1 MSSAKRIVKNALA
14 NGAGLACEAIISF
27 CMLPF
32 ILHRIGEAAYG
43 VWAFTIAISGYMGI
57 LNLGFRPAI
66 NKYVAQYNATGE
78 WQKIRDML
86 QASLFS
92 YSACGSLIV
101 LSCIVLSLN
110 VSNFFNI
117 PVEYQKTASILIL
130 LVGFQMAAGLV
141 AVVFGGVISGLQRYE
156 LNNGIEIFV
165 MLSRT
170 SIILL
175 FLNKYPSIYTIAVA
189 HFTMVL
195 IGDVITVIT
204 AYKIADISP
213 LRLFRIPVKTS
224 LGPIMAFSA
233 ITFVISTVGRIVSYV
248 DLPLIASMLSIHAVT
263 FYTIGSRLIK
273 YLTNFIEVLSN
284 VLAPATS
291 DLHARDKM
299 DGVRKIFIYSS
310 KIASLFVF
318 PVIFFL
324 FIFGDDFLFLW
335 LGKEYQES
343 YSVMC
348 VLGAA
353 SLIYL
358 PQVSTTP
365 ILFGTA
371 RHKILM
377 YLAIVSGLL
386 SVCLAFILG
395 KNYGLIGVAFGLG
408 APQAVLYGVGCP
420 LYVTRLIQLP
430 YWKWFFTTYI
440 KVLIPLTPFIVFLLL
455 CKTFFTVSGWPLFLA
470 IILAASIVYLGAAW
484 YTVLTE
490 NEKNRILGQLKKIPV
505 FSS

>member
-66 NKYVAQYNATGE
+66 NKFVAQYNATGE

-117 PVEYQKTASILIL
+117 PVEYQRTASILIL

-170 SIILL
+170 TIILL

-204 AYKIADISP
+204 AHKIADITP
-213 LRLFRIPVKTS
+213 LRLFRIPDRTS
-224 LGPIMAFSA
+224 LGAIMAFSA
-233 ITFVISTVGRIVSYV
+233 ITFVISTVGRIVAYV
-248 DLPLIASMLSIHAVT
+248 DLPLIASILSIQAVT

-273 YLTNFIEVLSN
+273 YLTNLIEVLSN

-310 KIASLFVF
+310 KIASLVVF
-318 PVIFFL
+318 PVISFL
-324 FIFGDDFLFLW
+324 FIFGDIFLFLW
-335 LGKEYQES
+335 LGEEYPES
-343 YSVMC
+343 YKVMC

-377 YLAIVSGLL
+377 YFAIVSGLL
-386 SVCLAFILG
+386 SVSLAFFLG
-395 KNYGLIGVAFGLG
+395 KNYGLVGIAMGLG
-408 APQAVLYGVGCP
+408 FPQALLYGIGCP
-420 LYVTRLIQLP
+420 LYVTRLIHLP
-430 YWKWFFTTYI
+430 YWKWLVATYL
-440 KVLIPLTPFIVFLLL
+440 KVLVPLAPYAVFLLL
-455 CKTFFTVSGWPLFLA
+455 CKFFLSVRAWPPFLA
-470 IILAASIVYLGAAW
+470 VIVVASIIYLGTAW
-484 YTVLTE
+484 YTVLAE
-490 NEKNRILGQLKKIPV
+490 SEKERILFQLKKMRIL
-505 FSS
+505 SR